1 MTSRNGGDGPLDPP
15 QPLLQPP
22 PRAAKVQPDVA
33 LPFPLSTEVS
43 AVRQPD
49 EVLPEEPVQGG
60 VAPEPEGARV
70 DPGQVRRRLPP
81 STALTSRSGALVNAV
96 LRYLRRA
103 IEPEPISQ
111 GRASADGVVEK
122 IAVAAQVLDES
133 GTPRLAVVLPT
144 HHQMPCS
151 SCLATSSLSSRHVLL
166 PSCRSF

>member
-1 MTSRNGGDGPLDPP
+1 MPAMIVRRT
-15 QPLLQPP
+15 
-22 PRAAKVQPDVA
+22 
-33 LPFPLSTEVS
+33 LSAEVS

-49 EVLPEEPVQGG
+49 EVLSKKPVQGG

-70 DPGQVRRRLPP
+70 DPRQVRRRLPP

-103 IEPEPISQ
+103 VEPEPISQ
-111 GRASADGVVEK
+111 GRVRADGVVEK

-151 SCLATSSLSSRHVLL
+151 SCPGATSSLSSRLVLL
-166 PSCRSF
+166 PSCRPF